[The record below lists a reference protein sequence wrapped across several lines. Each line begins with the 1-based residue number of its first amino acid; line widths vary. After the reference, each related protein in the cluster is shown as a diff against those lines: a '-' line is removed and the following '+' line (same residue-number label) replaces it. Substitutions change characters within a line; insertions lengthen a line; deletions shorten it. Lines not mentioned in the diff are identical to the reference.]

1 MLSDESDDSDK
12 EESDKIG
19 SESGSYGTY
28 GTILGGFLRGLGYFL
43 DVLLSSN
50 DSCGSYG
57 G

>member
-43 DVLLSSN
+43 DVVLSSN